1 LLDFFTFT
9 IFFNGYEV
17 SILLQNFESCELF
30 VWNDEREDVGA
41 MNGRDLQGI
50 ETNCSMALWQFVRN
64 LERNLTMNLE
74 RMCQKKYM
82 GLMDIKERVYF
93 TTPFFT
99 NYNGSHFYSHFFF
112 EKYVFFIY
120 LHEFSQFL
128 QGSSTIKKLSN
139 SYYFLPN

>member
-1 LLDFFTFT
+1 
-9 IFFNGYEV
+9 
-17 SILLQNFESCELF
+17 
-30 VWNDEREDVGA
+30 

-50 ETNCSMALWQFVRN
+50 ETNCSRAVCKAFGKEFVK
-64 LERNLTMNLE
+64 EFGKDVS
-74 RMCQKKYM
+74 KKNM
-82 GLMDIKERVYF
+82 GLMDIKQRVYF